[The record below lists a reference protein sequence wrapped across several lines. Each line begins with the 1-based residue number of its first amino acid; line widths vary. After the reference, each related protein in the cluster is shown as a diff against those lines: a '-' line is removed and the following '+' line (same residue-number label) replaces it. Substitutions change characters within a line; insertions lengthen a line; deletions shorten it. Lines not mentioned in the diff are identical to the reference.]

1 MGPEGVVVVAP
12 VLDDV
17 PGVVQVHEP
26 FEVQALVA
34 HLAVG
39 GLDNA
44 VLGGFARLDEAQ
56 FDPVQLPT

>member
-17 PGVVQVHEP
+17 PGVVRVHEP

-34 HLAVG
+34 HLAVE

-44 VLGGFARLDEAQ
+44 VVGGVARLDEVQ
-56 FDPVQLPT
+56 LDLVQLPT